1 MTELSNIPMTDPDP
15 EDDDKEL
22 IEITTF
28 SDPVRKYIQADKPQ
42 RVRLGD
48 PIELDED
55 DEDDGLSWELWP
67 DRWE

>member
-1 MTELSNIPMTDPDP
+1 MTDPEP

-22 IEITTF
+22 IEITSF
-28 SDPVRKYIQADKPQ
+28 SDQVRKYIQVDKPAQ
-42 RVRLGD
+42 VRLGD

-55 DEDDGLSWELWP
+55 DEDDDLSWELWP